1 MTEDILERFEKLFAA
16 APGTSQVVFELE
28 SADGSIAVLLSQQ
41 RVKASPELL
50 EAVRKIRDK
59 AAAA

>member
-1 MTEDILERFEKLFAA
+1 
-16 APGTSQVVFELE
+16 VFELE
-28 SADGSIAVLLSQQ
+28 SADGSIAVLPSQQ